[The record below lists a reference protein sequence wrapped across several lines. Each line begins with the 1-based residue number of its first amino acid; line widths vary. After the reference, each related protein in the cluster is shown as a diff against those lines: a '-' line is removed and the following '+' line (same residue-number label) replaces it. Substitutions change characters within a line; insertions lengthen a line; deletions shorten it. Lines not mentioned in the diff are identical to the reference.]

1 MTGQF
6 ILRIKASETY
16 RLLRA
21 GGVLRAAA
29 HLWSLGVKN
38 WRALMFIDVE
48 GYIAEAD
55 LQRFSPQTGLS
66 QKIKDLGIIFHI
78 LGRGE
83 ALPAFSYGITQ
94 EEIERRMDQGHRCYV
109 IKEAGAVVSSCWVGV
124 GKVSYGGASVYL
136 YSNHPIFLLEPGQ
149 AWSYDIITEPAHRRK
164 GLSTI
169 LKHEVMTD
177 LKNLGISRLTATV
190 GIDNVANIKSLL
202 RAGFTL
208 KERVRYRRFL
218 FFRYRKRKKP
228 GDEEISQIAKTRRL

>member
-1 MTGQF
+1 
-6 ILRIKASETY
+6 
-16 RLLRA
+16 
-21 GGVLRAAA
+21 
-29 HLWSLGVKN
+29 
-38 WRALMFIDVE
+38 
-48 GYIAEAD
+48 
-55 LQRFSPQTGLS
+55 
-66 QKIKDLGIIFHI
+66 
-78 LGRGE
+78 
-83 ALPAFSYGITQ
+83 
-94 EEIERRMDQGHRCYV
+94 MDQGHRCYV

-136 YSNHPIFLLEPGQ
+136 YSNHPTFLLEPGQ
-149 AWSYDIITEPAHRRK
+149 AWLYDSITEPAHRRK